1 MTLDVV
7 ADTELLDELAVLL
20 DVALLDVLQHTAALT
35 DEHHEAATG
44 VVVLL
49 VRLQV
54 LGEVADALREDGDLN
69 LGGTGVLIVL
79 AELLDEF
86 RGALLG
92 DAELA
97 GHNWST
103 FLSGGLP
110 PSSPPVGGIPFS
122 SALGSHG
129 SGPWEPKANCAA
141 VLAARPV

>member
-7 ADTELLDELAVLL
+7 ANTELLDEFAVFEDVAVL
-20 DVALLDVLQHTAALT
+20 DVDEQATTLTNEHEQTAARMVIL
-35 DEHHEAATG
+35 G
-44 VVVLL
+44 VLFE
-49 VRLQV
+49 V

-97 GHNWST
+97 GHSWST
-103 FLSGGLP
+103 FLSRGLP
-110 PSSPPVGGIPFS
+110 RLRRVRGLPFPSV
-122 SALGSHG
+122 LGSHG
-129 SGPWEPKANCAA
+129 SGPWEPKANSAA

>member
-97 GHNWST
+97 GHSWST
-103 FLSGGLP
+103 FLSRGLP
-110 PSSPPVGGIPFS
+110 RLRRVRGLPFPSV
-122 SALGSHG
+122 LGSHG
-129 SGPWEPKANCAA
+129 SGPWEPKANSAA

>member
-1 MTLDVV
+1 MLELDVV

-79 AELLDEF
+79 A
-86 RGALLG
+86 
-92 DAELA
+92 
-97 GHNWST
+97 
-103 FLSGGLP
+103 LSL
-110 PSSPPVGGIPFS
+110 I
-122 SALGSHG
+122 HI
-129 SGPWEPKANCAA
+129 
-141 VLAARPV
+141 